1 VTIHDLAR
9 KEVPALDDEFAKDHG
24 ECDTLAE
31 LREKVRNN
39 LQQTADRQTDN
50 QLHDAVVTRLLEANP
65 FEVPPT
71 LVREQLR
78 RMLVDARI
86 ASPDIDVATLESRL
100 PEALREE
107 FVGRA
112 KKQVQMAFLFEAL
125 AKQLELTVP
134 DDEVQQQISEIVQNL
149 GPDRQSQLTAFY
161 AREENRRVLCNR
173 LLHDKALRWVVE
185 KANVKVVEQDVA
197 GGEEKA

>member
-1 VTIHDLAR
+1 
-9 KEVPALDDEFAKDHG
+9 
-24 ECDTLAE
+24 
-31 LREKVRNN
+31 
-39 LQQTADRQTDN
+39 
-50 QLHDAVVTRLLEANP
+50 
-65 FEVPPT
+65 
-71 LVREQLR
+71 
-78 RMLVDARI
+78 
-86 ASPDIDVATLESRL
+86 
-100 PEALREE
+100 
-107 FVGRA
+107 
-112 KKQVQMAFLFEAL
+112 MAFLFEAL